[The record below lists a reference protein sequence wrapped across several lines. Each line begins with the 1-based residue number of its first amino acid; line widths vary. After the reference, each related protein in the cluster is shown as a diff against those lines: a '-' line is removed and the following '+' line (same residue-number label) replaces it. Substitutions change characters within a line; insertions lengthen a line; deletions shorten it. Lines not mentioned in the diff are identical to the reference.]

1 MPNNCYT
8 MPDTPRLIAWYSAR
22 AGSIHMP
29 GPEGV
34 LGHQGSTDARC
45 MQWQGKGSRENTSGF
60 ALSRA
65 QRPRKA
71 CSFSTSSR
79 MLRSALHQGPTKC
92 TRWGA
97 ICPGD
102 THATR
107 PSVIALQPKGDLS
120 DPRSFRHGAV
130 WLGHTDCQ
138 TWEIDISGL
147 CLMKALFPTLG
158 QHVLRH
164 ASQKRTAQGAG
175 KGASPVLHNGAGH
188 GVHVLQDGHQTLND
202 CCGKGPQVLWLQF
215 HRQLTCTSP
224 LMLLPHARAM
234 HCKKATMYS
243 LWPLLVD
250 MTGLPT

>member
-1 MPNNCYT
+1 MLNNCYT
-8 MPDTPRLIAWYSAR
+8 VPNTPRFFAWYVAC
-22 AGSIHMP
+22 AGSIHLP
-29 GPEGV
+29 GHEGV
-34 LGHQGSTDARC
+34 LGHQGSTDAKC

-65 QRPRKA
+65 HRPRKA

-107 PSVIALQPKGDLS
+107 PSVIALQPKEVLS
-120 DPRSFRHGAV
+120 YRRSFRHGAV
-130 WLGHTDCQ
+130 WLGHTYCQ

-147 CLMKALFPTLG
+147 YLMKALFPTLG

-164 ASQKRTAQGAG
+164 ASQECTAQGAG
-175 KGASPVLHNGAGH
+175 REPHLFSTMERGMEFMFCRMGTRRSTIAAA
-188 GVHVLQDGHQTLND
+188 
-202 CCGKGPQVLWLQF
+202 KGPKSSGFNFIASSPEHPTHVTSSCPCYALQKGN
-215 HRQLTCTSP
+215 TVCP
-224 LMLLPHARAM
+224 LAAS
-234 HCKKATMYS
+234 C
-243 LWPLLVD
+243 
-250 MTGLPT
+250 